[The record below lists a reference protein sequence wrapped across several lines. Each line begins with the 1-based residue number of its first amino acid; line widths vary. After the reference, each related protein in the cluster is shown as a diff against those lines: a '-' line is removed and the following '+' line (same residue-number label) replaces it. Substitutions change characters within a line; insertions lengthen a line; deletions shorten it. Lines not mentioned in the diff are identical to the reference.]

1 MNTVQAYLSRLEPN
15 LFPTTNAYR
24 SIWEALQMERLKK
37 KKSLAMLNLKEKS
50 LAVLKGILFL
60 QIKNVDGHS

>member
-1 MNTVQAYLSRLEPN
+1 MSTVQAYLSRLEPN

-37 KKSLAMLNLKEKS
+37 KSLAMLNLKEKS

>member
-1 MNTVQAYLSRLEPN
+1 MLTEVCN
-15 LFPTTNAYR
+15 
-24 SIWEALQMERLKK
+24 QMERLKK

-50 LAVLKGILFL
+50 LAVLKGIPFL